1 MRHTIYLLLR
11 ADPCLRARPVDRA
24 GGFDDTGGFYGGT
37 PLYAASCNGHL
48 TVVRYLVEQR
58 ADMEKVDSHGWTP
71 LIVVRYLLEQG
82 ANRDK
87 AGNYGWTP
95 LHLAANRGHLEIA
108 KLLMVYGADLNA
120 RTHDGRLQI
129 DYAHNEEM
137 RQAIRDEPGRRLDE
151 APGKRCIEQ
160 DRHPHAATS
169 ASAEQEDDEGE
180 EQSNKQTAE
189 GEAGEGVVAD
199 EDQDSEPSS
208 DEDGN

>member
-120 RTHDGRLQI
+120 RTHDGQLPI
-129 DYAHNEEM
+129 DLAHNEEM
-137 RQAIRDEPGRRLDE
+137 RQAIRDEPERRRDQQ
-151 APGKRCIEQ
+151 PRKRCIEQ
-160 DRHPHAATS
+160 DQHPNAAAS
-169 ASAEQEDDEGE
+169 ASAQQEDDEE
-180 EQSNKQTAE
+180 ESNNKLPAE
-189 GEAGEGVVAD
+189 GELEGKVVAD

-208 DEDGN
+208 DEDD